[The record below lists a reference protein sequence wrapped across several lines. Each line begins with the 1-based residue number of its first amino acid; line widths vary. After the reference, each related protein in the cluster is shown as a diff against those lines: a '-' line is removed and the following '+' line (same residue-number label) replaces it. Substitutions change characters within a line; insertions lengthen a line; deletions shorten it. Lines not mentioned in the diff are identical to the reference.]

1 MKNSTK
7 FFKSEKRIAGVIF
20 IATVLS
26 TYMLLK
32 KVFFEGYSY
41 GDPRIMFYSI
51 PYTSVLASIPSL
63 VYLIKNS
70 TKGLTYEQV
79 VPKAMGLF
87 TLLFLLGHAIQF
99 YFIYRF
105 CTFK

>member
-1 MKNSTK
+1 MKNPTNLS
-7 FFKSEKRIAGVIF
+7 KSEIITFLFLFVI
-20 IATVLS
+20 TVFS

-41 GDPRIMFYSI
+41 GDPRIMLYSI
-51 PYTSVLASIPSL
+51 PYTNVLASIPSF

-79 VPKAMGLF
+79 TPKAMGLF
-87 TLLFLLGHAIQF
+87 KILFLLGNALQV

-105 CTFK
+105 LYL